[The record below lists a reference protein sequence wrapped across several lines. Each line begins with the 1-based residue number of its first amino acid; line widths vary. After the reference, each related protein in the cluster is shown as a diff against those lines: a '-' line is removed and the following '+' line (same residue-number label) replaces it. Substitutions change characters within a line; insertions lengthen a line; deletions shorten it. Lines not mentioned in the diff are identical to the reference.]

1 MSKTLL
7 RRGSFYL
14 TEDEFERLDRLRGF
28 IPRSRMGAFAMQR
41 LLDDIE
47 RNGLQLIPKQ
57 RPEPEEPTTTTA
69 GDQENESAIS
79 S

>member
-14 TEDEFERLDRLRGF
+14 TEEEFERLDKLRGF

-47 RNGLQLIPKQ
+47 KNGLELVSK
-57 RPEPEEPTTTTA
+57 PTK
-69 GDQENESAIS
+69 GDRKEK
-79 S
+79 